1 MVKIESADE
10 AKKIALDFLAK
21 MGSVVWSNEV
31 ESIKKSQNKWI
42 VQIKSA
48 PLLDNPQ
55 TINLEIDADTGK
67 VISYEKR

>member
-10 AKKIALDFLAK
+10 AKGIALNFLAK

-42 VQIKSA
+42 VQIKTS
-48 PLLDNPQ
+48 PLLDKEYK
-55 TINLEIDADTGK
+55 IHMELDADTGK
-67 VISYEKR
+67 VLSYEKI